1 MWTSLNKKLYV
12 FMSIILVIGFIVG
25 IVFVVLLDE
34 ATKEILFLNINEV
47 LQNFSYVNTNDLI
60 IHLVILSS
68 LLILSMFLIGGPFVL
83 FFLFFMFYNGFSIGF
98 IISSLTCI
106 FGIKGILF
114 GSIYVIIYKLLFL
127 IMLVVFS
134 VNLFKIIKCVIDR
147 IVNKNNNKE
156 SLVVFIKRS
165 VIFIGIVLILDIIL
179 YFVGGKLVN
188 LFNFL
193 IS

>member
-68 LLILSMFLIGGPFVL
+68 LLILSMFLIGGPLV
-83 FFLFFMFYNGFSIGF
+83 LFFMFYNGFSIGF
-98 IISSLTCI
+98 IISNLTCI

>member
-1 MWTSLNKKLYV
+1 
-12 FMSIILVIGFIVG
+12 
-25 IVFVVLLDE
+25 
-34 ATKEILFLNINEV
+34 
-47 LQNFSYVNTNDLI
+47 
-60 IHLVILSS
+60 
-68 LLILSMFLIGGPFVL
+68 
-83 FFLFFMFYNGFSIGF
+83 
-98 IISSLTCI
+98 
-106 FGIKGILF
+106 
-114 GSIYVIIYKLLFL
+114 
-127 IMLVVFS
+127 MLVVFS

-147 IVNKNNNKE
+147 IVYKNNNKE

>member
-1 MWTSLNKKLYV
+1 M
-12 FMSIILVIGFIVG
+12 
-25 IVFVVLLDE
+25 
-34 ATKEILFLNINEV
+34 
-47 LQNFSYVNTNDLI
+47 LI
-60 IHLVILSS
+60 
-68 LLILSMFLIGGPFVL
+68 
-83 FFLFFMFYNGFSIGF
+83 
-98 IISSLTCI
+98 
-106 FGIKGILF
+106 
-114 GSIYVIIYKLLFL
+114 
-127 IMLVVFS
+127 VFS

>member
-68 LLILSMFLIGGPFVL
+68 LLILSMFLIGGPLV
-83 FFLFFMFYNGFSIGF
+83 LFFMFYNGFSIGF
-98 IISSLTCI
+98 IICSLTT
-106 FGIKGILF
+106 
-114 GSIYVIIYKLLFL
+114 
-127 IMLVVFS
+127 
-134 VNLFKIIKCVIDR
+134 
-147 IVNKNNNKE
+147 
-156 SLVVFIKRS
+156 
-165 VIFIGIVLILDIIL
+165 
-179 YFVGGKLVN
+179 
-188 LFNFL
+188 
-193 IS
+193 

>member
-68 LLILSMFLIGGPFVL
+68 LLILSMFLIGGPLV
-83 FFLFFMFYNGFSIGF
+83 LFFMFYNGFSIGF
-98 IISSLTCI
+98 IISSLTFI

>member
-1 MWTSLNKKLYV
+1 
-12 FMSIILVIGFIVG
+12 MSIILVVGLITG

-47 LQNFSYVNTNDLI
+47 LQNFSHLNTSSMI

-68 LLILSMFLIGGPFVL
+68 LLILSMFLIGGPLV
-83 FFLFFMFYNGFSIGF
+83 LFFMFYNGFSVGF
-98 IISSLTCI
+98 IVSSLTCI
-106 FGIKGILF
+106 FGIKGILY

-127 IMLVVFS
+127 VMLIIFS
-134 VNLFKIIKCVIDR
+134 VNLFKIIKCVIDG
-147 IVNKNNNKE
+147 IVNKKSNKE

-165 VIFIGIVLILDIIL
+165 IIFIGIILILDIIL

>member
-1 MWTSLNKKLYV
+1 
-12 FMSIILVIGFIVG
+12 
-25 IVFVVLLDE
+25 
-34 ATKEILFLNINEV
+34 
-47 LQNFSYVNTNDLI
+47 
-60 IHLVILSS
+60 
-68 LLILSMFLIGGPFVL
+68 
-83 FFLFFMFYNGFSIGF
+83 
-98 IISSLTCI
+98 
-106 FGIKGILF
+106 
-114 GSIYVIIYKLLFL
+114 
-127 IMLVVFS
+127 MLVVFS

>member
-68 LLILSMFLIGGPFVL
+68 LLILSMFLIGGPLV
-83 FFLFFMFYNGFSIGF
+83 LFFMFYN
-98 IISSLTCI
+98 
-106 FGIKGILF
+106 GILF

>member
-12 FMSIILVIGFIVG
+12 FMSIILVVGLITG

-34 ATKEILFLNINEV
+34 ATKEILFLNINGV
-47 LQNFSYVNTNDLI
+47 LQNFSHVNTSSMI

-68 LLILSMFLIGGPFVL
+68 LLILSMFLIGGPLV
-83 FFLFFMFYNGFSIGF
+83 LFFMFYNGFSVGF
-98 IISSLTCI
+98 IVSSLTCI
-106 FGIKGILF
+106 FGIKGILY

-127 IMLVVFS
+127 VMLIIFS
-134 VNLFKIIKCVIDR
+134 VNLFKIIKCVIDG
-147 IVNKNNNKE
+147 IVNKKSNKE

-165 VIFIGIVLILDIIL
+165 IIFMGIILINDVIL

>member
-12 FMSIILVIGFIVG
+12 FMSIILVVGLITG
-25 IVFVVLLDE
+25 IVFVALLDE

-47 LQNFSYVNTNDLI
+47 LQNFSHVNTSSMI

-68 LLILSMFLIGGPFVL
+68 LLILSMFLIGGPLV
-83 FFLFFMFYNGFSIGF
+83 LFFMFYNGFSVGF
-98 IISSLTCI
+98 IVSSLTCI
-106 FGIKGILF
+106 FGIKGILY

-127 IMLVVFS
+127 VMLIIFS
-134 VNLFKIIKCVIDR
+134 VNLFKIIKYVIDG
-147 IVNKNNNKE
+147 IVNKKSNKE

-165 VIFIGIVLILDIIL
+165 IIFIGIILILDIIL

>member
-47 LQNFSYVNTNDLI
+47 LQNFSYVNTSSMI

-68 LLILSMFLIGGPFVL
+68 LLILSMFLIGGPLV
-83 FFLFFMFYNGFSIGF
+83 LFFMFYNGFSIGF
-98 IISSLTCI
+98 IISSLACI

>member
-68 LLILSMFLIGGPFVL
+68 LLILSMFLIGGPLV
-83 FFLFFMFYNGFSIGF
+83 LFFMFYNGFSIGF

-106 FGIKGILF
+106 FGIKVILF

>member
-12 FMSIILVIGFIVG
+12 FMSIILVIGFIIG

-47 LQNFSYVNTNDLI
+47 LQNFSYVNTTGLI

-68 LLILSMFLIGGPFVL
+68 LLILSIFLIGGPLV
-83 FFLFFMFYNGFSIGF
+83 LFFMFYNGFSIGF
-98 IISSLTCI
+98 IISSLTGI

>member
-68 LLILSMFLIGGPFVL
+68 LLILSMFLIGGSLV
-83 FFLFFMFYNGFSIGF
+83 LFFMFYNGFSIGF

>member
-68 LLILSMFLIGGPFVL
+68 LLILSMFLIGGPLV
-83 FFLFFMFYNGFSIGF
+83 LFFMFYNGFSIGF
-98 IISSLTCI
+98 IISSLTYI

>member
-1 MWTSLNKKLYV
+1 MECLTRMIDNN
-12 FMSIILVIGFIVG
+12 
-25 IVFVVLLDE
+25 
-34 ATKEILFLNINEV
+34 EILKKYGFTDNDINY
-47 LQNFSYVNTNDLI
+47 LSKMND
-60 IHLVILSS
+60 S
-68 LLILSMFLIGGPFVL
+68 
-83 FFLFFMFYNGFSIGF
+83 FYKNSV
-98 IISSLTCI
+98 
-106 FGIKGILF
+106 IKGILF

-147 IVNKNNNKE
+147 IVYKNNNKE

>member
-12 FMSIILVIGFIVG
+12 FMSIILVIGFIIG

-47 LQNFSYVNTNDLI
+47 LQNFSYVNTNGLI

-68 LLILSMFLIGGPFVL
+68 LLILSMFLIGGPLV
-83 FFLFFMFYNGFSIGF
+83 LFFMFYNGFSIGF
-98 IISSLTCI
+98 IISGLTCI

-147 IVNKNNNKE
+147 IVYKNNNKE